1 VDSSVNKPIVL
12 YIKENEEANKS
23 EKKPKSKIFKITPKH
38 LPKKFIETVEKNSPF
53 SVIKKT
59 NGKHPLNNY
68 PTDNFL
74 VTSRDRIAHHEMI
87 RKKIF
92 KINEKE
98 LARVTPQKIMSNED
112 PEDVKNNPRYWFLEN
127 SISEIPMS
135 YRIAKTDSSLTP
147 YAHSHL
153 KSSSKAPMKDTLRR
167 RVWMSQ
173 NKTRP
178 MSNTFYQVARPPTQT
193 CVPIIPSPNKPLE
206 VLGLNLPA
214 EEPMFIRRERR
225 AETAVG
231 QVERQ
236 SIKLR
241 ADLND
246 MAALKLHMSPGKL
259 EAEYNIT
266 PIILGSGSYAVVKLG
281 EEVGDSEKKVAIK
294 IYEKK
299 KLYTNKMRRKNL
311 VNEIVILK
319 NCDHKNIGKIHF
331 KQLNSL
337 N

>member
-1 VDSSVNKPIVL
+1 
-12 YIKENEEANKS
+12 
-23 EKKPKSKIFKITPKH
+23 
-38 LPKKFIETVEKNSPF
+38 
-53 SVIKKT
+53 
-59 NGKHPLNNY
+59 
-68 PTDNFL
+68 
-74 VTSRDRIAHHEMI
+74 
-87 RKKIF
+87 
-92 KINEKE
+92 
-98 LARVTPQKIMSNED
+98 
-112 PEDVKNNPRYWFLEN
+112 
-127 SISEIPMS
+127 
-135 YRIAKTDSSLTP
+135 
-147 YAHSHL
+147 
-153 KSSSKAPMKDTLRR
+153 
-167 RVWMSQ
+167 
-173 NKTRP
+173 

-193 CVPIIPSPNKPLE
+193 CVPIIPPPNKPLE

-231 QVERQ
+231 QAERQ

-241 ADLND
+241 AELND

-319 NCDHKNIGKIHF
+319 NCNHKNIGKMHF
-331 KQLNSL
+331 KQLTSL